1 MATQDAA
8 SDRAENT
15 ERRSAYWIKRPG
27 RVSGKW
33 YYYRHHDG
41 VLFDGLPPL
50 PEIRTQ
56 PIYTSTTF
64 LGIAPLKVYFDFT
77 NRCNLSCRH
86 CITSSSPDV
95 DTSEELST
103 ERINELVAE
112 IARIGVLEIATGG
125 GEPLMHPEWASLFQ
139 TITASGLNLI
149 VTTNGLRLTD
159 PAVTTLKE
167 IDPLE
172 IRVSFDGGPYM
183 HEHVR
188 GKNTY
193 KRAIRGLARLAKAD
207 INCTAR
213 LTLCRGAE
221 DELPVLFDDLRSIG
235 VTTVK
240 IAVVKRAGRAATESG
255 SHLVGSLPSK
265 SEGDALIELGA
276 KSGLTVQLS
285 TDDFPVPVVDA
296 RDPKL
301 RDAERQNCG
310 AGLETCYITPKGQI
324 LGCVVMPDLR
334 LGQLRKQ
341 SFVEIWEAREAADY
355 RRRAAGAS
363 NRRLCDAM
371 GSFGSI
377 DGAVVPLGKK
387 TIRLEVLQTSHGAVL
402 RPDG

>member
-1 MATQDAA
+1 MATQYIADN
-8 SDRAENT
+8 RAGNT

-27 RVSGKW
+27 RTSEGW

-50 PEIRTQ
+50 SEIRTKST
-56 PIYTSTTF
+56 YTSTTF
-64 LGIAPLKVYFDFT
+64 LGIAPLKTYFDFT

-103 ERINELVAE
+103 ERIKELIAE

-125 GEPLMHPEWASLFQ
+125 GEPLMHPEWASLFRAV
-139 TITASGLNLI
+139 TASGLNLI
-149 VTTNGLRLTD
+149 VTTNGLRLTH
-159 PAVTTLKE
+159 PAVRMLKD
-167 IDPLE
+167 INPLE
-172 IRVSFDGGPYM
+172 IRVSFDGGPFM

-193 KRAIRGLARLAKAD
+193 KRAMRGLARLVEAN

-221 DELPVLFDDLRSIG
+221 DELPILFDDLKSIG
-235 VTTVK
+235 VTTAK

-255 SHLVGSLPSK
+255 GHLVSSLPSQAA
-265 SEGDALIELGA
+265 GDALIELGA
-276 KSGLTVQLS
+276 KYGLTVQLS
-285 TDDFPVPVVDA
+285 SDDFPVPVVDA

-301 RDAERQNCG
+301 RDSKRQNCG

-324 LGCVVMPDLR
+324 LGCVVMPDLGF
-334 LGQLRKQ
+334 GQLQKQ
-341 SFVEIWEAREAADY
+341 SFVEVWEGTVAADY

-363 NRRLCDAM
+363 NRRLCDAV
-371 GSFGSI
+371 GQLGSI
-377 DGAVVPLGKK
+377 DGGMVPFDK
-387 TIRLEVLQTSHGAVL
+387 TIPLEVLRTSHGVVS
-402 RPDG
+402 RPGN

>member
-1 MATQDAA
+1 MANQDSAGA
-8 SDRAENT
+8 RTENS

-33 YYYRHHDG
+33 YYYRRHDG

-50 PEIRTQ
+50 SEIRTEST
-56 PIYTSTTF
+56 YTSPAF

-103 ERINELVAE
+103 ERINELIAE

-125 GEPLMHPEWASLFQ
+125 GEPLMHPEWASLLWAV
-139 TITASGLNLI
+139 TASGLNLI

-159 PAVTTLKE
+159 SAITTMKG
-167 IDPLE
+167 IGPLE

-188 GKNTY
+188 GRNTY
-193 KRAIRGLARLAKAD
+193 KRAMRGLARLIEAD
-207 INCTAR
+207 MNCTAR

-221 DELPVLFDDLRSIG
+221 DELPILFDDLRSIG
-235 VTTVK
+235 ASTVK
-240 IAVVKRAGRAATESG
+240 VAVVKRAGRAATKSG
-255 SHLVGSLPSK
+255 GHLVGSLPGK

-285 TDDFPVPVVDA
+285 ADDFPVPIVDA

-301 RDAERQNCG
+301 RDAERGNCG

-334 LGQLRKQ
+334 FGQLQKQ
-341 SFVEIWEAREAADY
+341 SFVEIWKAKEAADY
-355 RRRAAGAS
+355 RRRAASSGK
-363 NRRLCDAM
+363 RRLCDAM
-371 GSFGSI
+371 GPVGSI
-377 DGAVVPLGKK
+377 DGGMAPLGKK
-387 TIRLEVLQTSHGAVL
+387 TIRLEVLQTSRSSVL
-402 RPDG
+402 RPDS

>member
-1 MATQDAA
+1 MATQYIADN
-8 SDRAENT
+8 RAGST

-27 RVSGKW
+27 RTSERW
-33 YYYRHHDG
+33 YYYRRHDG

-50 PEIRTQ
+50 PEIGTKSA
-56 PIYTSTTF
+56 YTSTAF
-64 LGIAPLKVYFDFT
+64 LGIAPLKTYFDFT

-103 ERINELVAE
+103 ERIKELIAE

-125 GEPLMHPEWASLFQ
+125 GEPLMHPEWASLFRAV
-139 TITASGLNLI
+139 TASGLNLI

-159 PAVTTLKE
+159 PAVRMLKE
-167 IDPLE
+167 INPLE
-172 IRVSFDGGPYM
+172 IRVSFDGGPFM

-193 KRAIRGLARLAKAD
+193 KRAMRGLARLIEAN

-221 DELPVLFDDLRSIG
+221 DELPILFDDLKSIG
-235 VTTVK
+235 VTTAK

-255 SHLVGSLPSK
+255 GHLVGSLP
-265 SEGDALIELGA
+265 GQAAGNALIELGA

-285 TDDFPVPVVDA
+285 SDDFPVPVVDA

-301 RDAERQNCG
+301 RDSERQNCG

-324 LGCVVMPDLR
+324 LGCVVMPDLGF
-334 LGQLRKQ
+334 GQLQKQ
-341 SFVEIWEAREAADY
+341 SFVEVWEGTVAADY

-363 NRRLCDAM
+363 NRRLCDAV
-371 GSFGSI
+371 GQLRSI
-377 DGAVVPLGKK
+377 DGGMVPIDK
-387 TIRLEVLQTSHGAVL
+387 TIPLEVLRTSHGVVS
-402 RPDG
+402 RPDN

>member
-1 MATQDAA
+1 MVIPDAVG
-8 SDRAENT
+8 DRAENA

-27 RVSGKW
+27 RVSGRW
-33 YYYRHHDG
+33 HFYRRHDG
-41 VLFDGLPPL
+41 ILFDGLPPL
-50 PEIRTQ
+50 PEIRTES
-56 PIYTSTTF
+56 IYTSTTF

-103 ERINELVAE
+103 ERISELIAE

-125 GEPLMHPEWASLFQ
+125 GEPLMHPEWASLFRAV
-139 TITASGLNLI
+139 TTSGLNLI

-159 PAVTTLKE
+159 PAVTTLKD

-221 DELPVLFDDLRSIG
+221 DELPILFDDLRSTG

-240 IAVVKRAGRAATESG
+240 IAVVKRAGRAATEAG
-255 SHLVGSLPSK
+255 SHLVGSLPGK

-285 TDDFPVPVVDA
+285 ADDFPVTVVDA

-334 LGQLRKQ
+334 LGQLQKQ
-341 SFVEIWEAREAADY
+341 SFAEIWEAREAADY

-371 GSFGSI
+371 ERLGPTG
-377 DGAVVPLGKK
+377 GGMAPLGTK
-387 TIRLEVLQTSHGAVL
+387 TIPLDVLRTSHGLVSRL
-402 RPDG
+402 DS

>member
-1 MATQDAA
+1 MVTKNAA
-8 SDRAENT
+8 CDRAEDT

-27 RVSGKW
+27 RVSGRW
-33 YYYRHHDG
+33 YYYRRHDG

-50 PEIRTQ
+50 PEIGTES
-56 PIYTSTTF
+56 IYTSTAF
-64 LGIAPLKVYFDFT
+64 LAIAPLKVYFDFT

-95 DTSEELST
+95 DTSEELSA
-103 ERINELVAE
+103 ERINELIAE

-125 GEPLMHPEWASLFQ
+125 GEPLMHPEWASLFRAV
-139 TITASGLNLI
+139 TASGLNLV
-149 VTTNGLRLTD
+149 VTTNGLRLTG
-159 PAVTTLKE
+159 PTVTTLKD
-167 IDPLE
+167 INPLE
-172 IRVSFDGGPYM
+172 IRVSFDGGPFM

-193 KRAIRGLARLAKAD
+193 KRAIRGLARLVEAD
-207 INCTAR
+207 ISCTAR

-221 DELPVLFDDLRSIG
+221 DELPILFNDLTSIG

-255 SHLVGSLPSK
+255 GHLVGSLPSK
-265 SEGDALIELGA
+265 SDADALIELGA

-285 TDDFPVPVVDA
+285 ADDFPVPVVDA

-301 RDAERQNCG
+301 RNAERQNCG

-334 LGQLRKQ
+334 FGQLQKQ
-341 SFVEIWEAREAADY
+341 SFVEIWEAKEAADY

-371 GSFGSI
+371 ERLGSI
-377 DGAVVPLGKK
+377 DGGMVPLGKK
-387 TIRLEVLQTSHGAVL
+387 IIPLKLLRTSHGVVS
-402 RPDG
+402 RTDR